1 MQRKPNPI
9 KLSSV
14 DLAAPPGVE
23 IMIRLHH
30 VPQGRRPPVRI
41 HDYPASEI
49 EAAQRHS
56 DFLKKE
62 RIPHGWVTWWRLNGK
77 HVRKMPTMKIGT
89 MRNFRVRVPYVEGV
103 SDAVWKGIILKGLIW
118 EYDNV
123 RHEVDR
129 PTPML
134 GEEDFKVT
142 IDNTLNRNAMLYAV
156 WDGAAIV
163 AKGTEDECFT
173 WLVNNVETQAARATY
188 RVRPLV
194 FAD

>member
-1 MQRKPNPI
+1 MRKPNPI
-9 KLSSV
+9 KLSSL
-14 DLAAPPGVE
+14 DLAAPAGVE

-30 VPQGRRPPVRI
+30 PSEGRRPPVRI

-62 RIPHGWVTWWRLNGK
+62 RIQHGWVTWWRLDGK
-77 HVRKMPTMKIGT
+77 HVRKMPTMKSGT
-89 MRNFRVRVPYVEGV
+89 MRNFRVRVPYVEGM
-103 SDAVWKGIILKGLIW
+103 SDAVWKEAISKGLIW
-118 EYDNV
+118 EYENTQ
-123 RHEVDR
+123 HEIDR

-134 GEEDFKVT
+134 GAEDFKVT
-142 IDNTLNRNAMLYAV
+142 IDNTLNRNAVLHAV
-156 WDGAAIV
+156 WDGATIV
-163 AKGTEDECFT
+163 ATGTAEECLT
-173 WLVNNVETQAARATY
+173 WVVNNGETPVARATY